1 MPACRAVP
9 GIRLGAAIALLTCA
23 ALAQGQD
30 LAITHVT
37 VIDTEAG
44 RAQRDMTV
52 LISGDHIAAV
62 AESRRLQPPR
72 GARTVDGQGKFLIPG
87 LWDMH
92 VHMLATWDRAAID
105 SAAWTFYAPNFIANG
120 VTGVRGMWDSLPTV
134 QKLRAEIASGRVAG
148 PRVVTSGNMLD
159 GDPPSVPGAI
169 ACADAQRGRAA
180 VDQMKREG
188 SDFVKVYSGLSR
200 DAYFAIADQSRKAG
214 LPFAGH
220 VPNSVTAAEASD
232 AGQKSIEHLL
242 GVFVSCS
249 SRESEF
255 AGSVANFGAPLRAAA
270 ESYDSRKAAA
280 LFARFV
286 KNGTWQTPTLAALRS
301 AAYFGDAGYMK
312 DDRLSQLPP
321 VILEFWKAGGMGMSA
336 ADDPPARRRQFDRE
350 LTLVGAM
357 QKAGVKILAGTDTPS
372 PYVFPGTSLHDELEL
387 LVKAGLT
394 PLQALQAATLRPA
407 EYLGMEA
414 RLGTIAPGKL
424 ADLVLLSDDPLV
436 DIANTRR
443 IEAVIQNGRL
453 YQKPDLQR
461 MLGQR

>member
-1 MPACRAVP
+1 MPGVHAMGRFHFGLVC
-9 GIRLGAAIALLTCA
+9 ALLTCA
-23 ALAQGQD
+23 VLAQGQD

-37 VIDTEAG
+37 VIDTRTG

-72 GARTVDGQGKFLIPG
+72 GAQTVDGQRKFLIPG

-92 VHMLATWDRAAID
+92 VHMRANWDRAAID
-105 SAAWTFYAPNFIANG
+105 AAAWTFYAPNFIANG
-120 VTGVRGMWDSLPTV
+120 VTGVRGMWDMLPTI

-148 PRVVTSGNMLD
+148 PRVVASGNMLD

-169 ACADAQRGRAA
+169 ACADARQGRAA
-180 VDQMKREG
+180 VDQLKREG

-200 DAYFAIADQSRKAG
+200 DTYFAIADQSRKAG

-249 SRESEF
+249 SREAEF

-301 AAYFGDAGYMK
+301 VAYFGDAAYMK

-321 VILEFWKAGGMGMSA
+321 AILEFWKAGGMGMRA
-336 ADDPPARRRQFDRE
+336 ADDPAARSRQFERE

-357 QKAGVKILAGTDTPS
+357 QKAGVKILAGTDTPN
-372 PYVFPGTSLHDELEL
+372 PYVFPGSSLHDELEL

-407 EYLGMEA
+407 EYLGMAA
-414 RLGTIAPGKL
+414 RLGTIAPGRL
-424 ADLVLLSDDPLV
+424 ADLVLLSGDPLA

-453 YQKPDLQR
+453 YQRPDLQR
-461 MLGQR
+461 VLWRP